1 MGIANSHAL
10 ASTRSNLFGL
20 NPSAPALYGED
31 PSTNCQWLEDLGFS
45 VRQSGQKHWV
55 VTHSNPL
62 PELHFY
68 SDSELAQFAS
78 YKAQHYARHLLPEH
92 RT

>member
-1 MGIANSHAL
+1 MGIANSQAL
-10 ASTRSNLFGL
+10 TATRSNLFGL

-31 PSTNCQWLEDLGFS
+31 LNTNRQWLEDLGFS
-45 VRQSGQKHWV
+45 IRQSGQKHWV
-55 VTHSNPL
+55 VTHTNPL

-68 SDSELAQFAS
+68 SENELAQFAS
-78 YKAQHYARHLLPEH
+78 YKGHHYAKHLLPEN